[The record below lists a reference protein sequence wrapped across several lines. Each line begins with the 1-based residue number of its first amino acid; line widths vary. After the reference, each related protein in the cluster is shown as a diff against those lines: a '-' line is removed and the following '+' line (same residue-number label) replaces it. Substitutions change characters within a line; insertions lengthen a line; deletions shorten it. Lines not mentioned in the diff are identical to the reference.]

1 MSFPSGPVTVEFASP
16 VSCSMVAAD
25 GRTVMN
31 HALSGFNPT
40 MWLSD
45 VCNLCYSFLS

>member
-1 MSFPSGPVTVEFASP
+1 MSFPSGPITVEFASP

-25 GRTVMN
+25 CRTVMN
-31 HALSGFNPT
+31 HSLSNFNPT

-45 VCNLCYSFLS
+45 VCSLYYSFLL